1 MLRELRELEIVF
13 PPYSPTGWPGEG
25 HRALADWAETLHWAR
40 DKLSLRALTIQ
51 LVMTDV
57 LAGEEI
63 PPGREEITSEQA
75 EAILSAYWRIASPI
89 SILAQ
94 TVSGEGDTKLRS
106 FYAQVAWPWDWNWG
120 YEDKLFEYGWRWV
133 RDYRSKMHEELREKT
148 ERLVLGQRDDEVYVS
163 SREPPWKSIWK
174 DRFSSLY

>member
-1 MLRELRELEIVF
+1 
-13 PPYSPTGWPGEG
+13 
-25 HRALADWAETLHWAR
+25 
-40 DKLSLRALTIQ
+40 
-51 LVMTDV
+51 MTDSLV
-57 LAGEEI
+57 GEII
-63 PPGREEITSEQA
+63 PPGREEITSEQV

-94 TVSGEGDTKLRS
+94 TGSGEGDTKLRS

-120 YEDKLFEYGWRWV
+120 YEDKFYEYGWRWV
-133 RDYRSKMHEELREKT
+133 RDYRRNRYQELREKT
-148 ERLVLGQRDDEVYVS
+148 ERLVLGKRDDELYVS